1 MSEVG
6 VYCVYRGYNFSKIEK
21 QENQR
26 KGKNICLQMMGI
38 DSLNRRKAKWR
49 NENMIVYLKALRSL

>member
-1 MSEVG
+1 MYG
-6 VYCVYRGYNFSKIEK
+6 GYNFSNIEK

-26 KGKNICLQMMGI
+26 TGKQICLQMMSI

-49 NENMIVYLKALRSL
+49 NENMIVYSTALRSLGYGSNGN